1 MIKTLFLG
9 LLLVSLSG
17 SRLVAQT
24 ISGGTLFSAKPALS
38 DSTPAPNP
46 TGKKPANANQAPPAP
61 TVIDSESM
69 DYDEKTGQAIFTGE
83 NYGVFVKDPKFT
95 LYCDK
100 LTAFMRKPGAAAGAP
115 GAPKGKPSP
124 TPSPAKKP
132 GGDPAASKAGGIQR
146 ALAEGLPNRP
156 VVIVQDKA
164 ASEGEQAQHNV
175 GIAEKADYN
184 AETGDIILTG
194 WPQVSQGVNTQI
206 ATSPKTK
213 MIMNKDGGTMRTI
226 GPSRSTIQ
234 EQKEE
239 PKKSGTNSK

>member
-17 SRLVAQT
+17 SRLLAQT

-38 DSTPAPNP
+38 DSTPSSNP
-46 TGKKPANANQAPPAP
+46 AAKKPANADQAPPAP
-61 TVIDSESM
+61 TVIDSAAM
-69 DYDEKTGQAIFTGE
+69 DYDEKSGQAIFTGE

-100 LTAFMRKPGAAAGAP
+100 LTAFMRKGGPAA

-124 TPSPAKKP
+124 APSPAKKP
-132 GGDPAASKAGGIQR
+132 VGDPAASKAGGLQR
-146 ALAEGLPNRP
+146 ALAEGVPNRP
-156 VVIVQDKA
+156 VVIVQDKP

-194 WPQVSQGVNTQI
+194 WPQVSQGVNTQV
-206 ATSPKTK
+206 ATSPKTV
-213 MIMNKDGGTMRTI
+213 MIMNKDGGTMRTN